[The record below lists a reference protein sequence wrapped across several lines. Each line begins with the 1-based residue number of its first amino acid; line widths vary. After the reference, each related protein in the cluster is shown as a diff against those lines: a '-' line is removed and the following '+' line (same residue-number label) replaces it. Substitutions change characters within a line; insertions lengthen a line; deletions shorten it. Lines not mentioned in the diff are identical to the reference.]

1 MAEFSYRYNPETGR
15 WDVITRRPGGT
26 VEVLHKVSFDT
37 SDAAMNHVA
46 LLTGKREREICK
58 GAAPDGKGRPRRS
71 ARISTGAIASP
82 GCFGVDGLGERR
94 LTL

>member
-15 WDVITRRPGGT
+15 WDVFTRRPDGT

-46 LLTGKREREICK
+46 LLTGKPHRT
-58 GAAPDGKGRPRRS
+58 PPGKWV
-71 ARISTGAIASP
+71 STEG
-82 GCFGVDGLGERR
+82 
-94 LTL
+94 